1 MHFNK
6 NAQIEAGKRTS
17 KRGAEGGFL
26 VVFLLEAT
34 SIVRGH
40 KWIEDPVFDRNTTA
54 MQKNLKNFQRSL
66 T

>member
-1 MHFNK
+1 M
-6 NAQIEAGKRTS
+6 
-17 KRGAEGGFL
+17 
-26 VVFLLEAT
+26 FLLEAT

-66 T
+66 TPLEQFYHLSITIVLVI

>member
-1 MHFNK
+1 M
-6 NAQIEAGKRTS
+6 
-17 KRGAEGGFL
+17 
-26 VVFLLEAT
+26 FLLEAT

-66 T
+66 TPLEQFYHLSITIVLVIHYSIGIKKV